1 MFSCGNRSDLM
12 LSAFDSA
19 EFKDLS
25 SCVVTRRG
33 IELVNSSKAKAKL
46 NILHFTSHKILE
58 MVSKLLFFLYS
69 GGYSP
74 SYVYRLVSELYHA
87 DDNYL

>member
-1 MFSCGNRSDLM
+1 M
-12 LSAFDSA
+12 LPTLKTSYCS
-19 EFKDLS
+19 L
-25 SCVVTRRG
+25 
-33 IELVNSSKAKAKL
+33 L
-46 NILHFTSHKILE
+46 NTSHQ
-58 MVSKLLFFLYS
+58 MFGDCVQTSVFFSS

>member
-1 MFSCGNRSDLM
+1 M
-12 LSAFDSA
+12 LS
-19 EFKDLS
+19 
-25 SCVVTRRG
+25 
-33 IELVNSSKAKAKL
+33 KAKL
-46 NILHFTSHKILE
+46 NILHFTSRKILE
-58 MVSKLLFFLYS
+58 TVSKLLIFLSS

>member
-1 MFSCGNRSDLM
+1 M
-12 LSAFDSA
+12 LPKLKTSY
-19 EFKDLS
+19 S
-25 SCVVTRRG
+25 SSLLT
-33 IELVNSSKAKAKL
+33 
-46 NILHFTSHKILE
+46 TSHRIFE
-58 MVSKLLFFLYS
+58 IVSKLLFVCFFSS